1 MLITDQEQGYFPFGG
16 GKHSHPGRSYAFVQ
30 TLAIVVVLI
39 GRFDI
44 RGEDGGL
51 IKVPCMFRSRLGD
64 AVTLP
69 CDQNGRIGAGGA
81 PNSLGDRAGRTL
93 SGGLVTVKSAI
104 LFAANKRLLMTEWHR
119 KGWTVTIVV
128 RVTKS
133 TNISPGE

>member
-1 MLITDQEQGYFPFGG
+1 MAA
-16 GKHSHPGRSYAFVQ
+16 SA
-30 TLAIVVVLI
+30 
-39 GRFDI
+39 
-44 RGEDGGL
+44 RGW
-51 IKVPCMFRSRLGD
+51 
-64 AVTLP
+64 
-69 CDQNGRIGAGGA
+69 A

-104 LFAANKRLLMTEWHR
+104 LFAVNKRLLMIEWHR